1 MRRSLLFA
9 VVLAPLTAC
18 ATLSNTARSYITAPN
33 GLQIDDDRV
42 RSLLRDARADSAL
55 RAVSNRK
62 STLSPDDRLL
72 RLLYQGST
80 ARYAGHNR
88 EAGAFFDQAY
98 AVSED
103 RFTKSIS
110 QTAASLVTNDY
121 ALPYTA
127 GQNERLMLHYNALL
141 AWSADGDTD
150 AAAVEARRM
159 VALLASIGDG
169 DEQERPMRAV
179 MHTVA
184 SAAFEQSGDWND
196 ADVARRNAI
205 RLGAPLDSAWSAP
218 DTSAGDVVI
227 VIERGDVAH
236 KVAVGLTVPIFSGD
250 NVSERDGSRA
260 TQRLLADF
268 GALRNGGL
276 WWDDAPTWRF
286 TDTRYAPLRGARASY
301 LLDMSWPVLHRSAL
315 LGTGTVRVSTDG
327 DMGSAMLGASIS
339 DAIASDYRRD
349 RGAIMSRTLAR
360 AVTKYA
366 AAKAMEA
373 AASAAVTKD
382 DSDDKKSKKKKS
394 DAKRAAGMMAMFA
407 TNVAMTALERADT
420 RAWTLLPSSVS
431 VVRMRIPAGTHELLV
446 DAAGTRQLSLPG
458 VVVRG
463 GRTTVVSARLWR
475 EPVEGIRSVVE
486 RAATNQPA
494 PER

>member
-1 MRRSLLFA
+1 MRRSLLYA
-9 VVLAPLTAC
+9 VLLAPLTAC
-18 ATLSNTARSYITAPN
+18 ATLSNTARSYLTAPN

-159 VALLASIGDG
+159 VALLASVGDG

-205 RLGAPLDSAWSAP
+205 RLGAPLDSVWPAP
-218 DTSAGDVVI
+218 DSSVGDVVV

-286 TDTRYAPLRGARASY
+286 TDTHYAPLRGARASY
-301 LLDMSWPVLHRSAL
+301 LLDMSWPVLHRSGL
-315 LGTGTVRVSTDG
+315 LGTGTVRVSIDG

-373 AASAAVTKD
+373 AASAAVSRD
-382 DSDDKKSKKKKS
+382 DSGDKKSKKKNS

-407 TNVAMTALERADT
+407 TNMAMTALERADT

-446 DAAGTRQLSLPG
+446 DAAGTRQLRLPG

-463 GRTTVVSARLWR
+463 GRTTVVSARVWR

-486 RAATNQPA
+486 RAATNQPS